1 MALVSK
7 SIPNLIN
14 GVSQQS
20 PTLRLES
27 QGEEQEN
34 GLSDVV
40 DGLKK
45 RPPTEF
51 LNSLQKITSYP
62 STAPGLYIAHHS
74 PPVLEPIAADEYTW
88 HTYKRSDD
96 EMYTVAVELEASSPI
111 VIVYDQEGRLRYQ
124 SNVGSFEG
132 NGYGSL
138 INLVTHSTSGYLGN
152 ASKLKFTTVADATF
166 IVNTDKTVG
175 LPSSAQGSLPH
186 NERSALI
193 YLKSVNYGRTYTV
206 RINGTGTSLANSV
219 YTTPKQITEVDTDD
233 DQTINSD
240 QLKTGTVI
248 GSLRNFTTA
257 GAGSITKDPLNGVG
271 EPYFIVEANSSF
283 GDFSIKVTDDDGGVN
298 LKAFKGT
305 AKSFTDLPNQ
315 CEDGFILGVVGDN
328 QKKEDDFYVKFEG
341 TGGSGFWRECVAP
354 NINNGI
360 DASTMPHQLVQNAD
374 ESFSFQPVG
383 WDNRKCGDNDTNSF
397 PSFIGNKI
405 TDIFFHR
412 NRLGILSGENVIF
425 SEASSYY
432 NFFRTTVRSLL
443 DSDPIDVAVSQNEVS
458 DLKAALPIQ
467 DNLLL
472 FSALNQFTLS
482 SAQLLTPAEVTIEQ
496 STRYE
501 SDLTSD
507 PVGSGTSVFF
517 ATRNGD
523 YGGVREFITKD
534 DVEVKDALNIT
545 SHVPKYLKGRI
556 RKMVTSPNEDM
567 LIALTDDGTDASRK
581 ECYVYKWYDNGQ
593 ERLQSSWSKWKFDLE
608 IAHVFF
614 TNNLIYVVFKNGYF
628 EKLDL
633 TYDPSKPHLDHLIEL
648 AQSGD
653 YSYSVGN
660 TARNPVRNYDF
671 TAGANLQGVSMD
683 GEGLGRFATQAN
695 VPITYFMTPDSI
707 VSDNLL
713 LNLRDNPIYV
723 GRPYTFKYKL
733 SEQVFKPVQG
743 DATHLARFQL
753 RKIAFNF
760 SDTGN
765 FEVAVESLGKPVKTS
780 EFTGNILDTSS
791 VLNQANIV
799 DNGSFEVGVQAQASQ
814 TDITITNDSHFPSTF
829 QSAEWEGYIVLRN
842 KRL

>member
-1 MALVSK
+1 M
-7 SIPNLIN
+7 
-14 GVSQQS
+14 SQQP

-40 DGLKK
+40 DGLGK

-51 LNSLQKITSYP
+51 LKTLIKIDSIDPTSN
-62 STAPGLYIAHHS
+62 LYINHNLDGNAPVHS
-74 PPVLEPIAADEYTW
+74 RISADNYAW

-96 EMYTVAVELEASSPI
+96 ELYTVAVELGEASPL
-111 VIVYDQEGRLRYQ
+111 VLVYDEEGNLRYQ
-124 SNVGSFEG
+124 SNVGSFRA
-132 NGYGSL
+132 NGVRIGSA
-138 INLVTHSTSGYLGN
+138 VTHDTNSYLAN
-152 ASKLKFTTVADATF
+152 TSKLKFTTVADATF
-166 IVNTDKTVG
+166 IVNTEKEVAV
-175 LPSSAQGSLPH
+175 PSSPVGVIAH
-186 NERSALI
+186 NTRTALI
-193 YLKSVNYGRTYTV
+193 YLKSVNYGRAYTV
-206 RINGTGTSLANSV
+206 RIKGTGTSLANSV
-219 YTTPKQITEVDTDD
+219 YTTPKQITEVATDD
-233 DQTINSD
+233 DQTVNSD

-248 GSLRNFTTA
+248 GNLRNFTKVGS
-257 GAGSITKDPLNGVG
+257 GAIAKDPLIGAG
-271 EPYFIVEANSSF
+271 EPYFIVEADASF

-315 CEDGFILGVVGDN
+315 CEDGFVLGVVGDN

-360 DASTMPHQLVQNAD
+360 NASTMPHQLIQRPD
-374 ESFSFQPVG
+374 ESFEFQPVV
-383 WDNRKCGDNDTNSF
+383 WDNRKCGDDNTNAF
-397 PSFIGNKI
+397 PSFIGSKI

-517 ATRNGD
+517 ATRNGG
-523 YGGVREFITKD
+523 YGGVREFVTKD
-534 DVEVKDALNIT
+534 DVEVKDALDIT

-556 RKMVTSPNEDM
+556 RQMVTSPNEDM
-567 LIALTDDGTDASRK
+567 LIALTDDGTAASRK

-593 ERLQSSWSKWKFDLE
+593 ERLQSSWSKWKFDEELSH
-608 IAHVFF
+608 ITF
-614 TNNLIYVVFKNGYF
+614 TNNLIYIVFKNGYF

-633 TYDPSKPHLDHLIEL
+633 TYDTSKPHLDHLLKLSHIGSSATNGLLGYIEDYYDRL
-648 AQSGD
+648 VGD
-653 YSYSVGN
+653 
-660 TARNPVRNYDF
+660 
-671 TAGANLQGVSMD
+671 NLQATTVE
-683 GEGLGRFATQAN
+683 GEALGLYAAT
-695 VPITYFMTPDSI
+695 TDS
-707 VSDNLL
+707 SDNPPASGVVSSELL
-713 LNLRDNPIYV
+713 SHLENNSIYV
-723 GRPYTFKYKL
+723 GLPYTFKYKL

-753 RKIAFNF
+753 RKIVFNF
-760 SDTGN
+760 SDSGN
-765 FEVAVESLGKPVKTS
+765 FEVAVESLGKPTKTS

-814 TDITITNDSHFPSTF
+814 TAITITNDSHLPSTF

-842 KRL
+842 QRL

>member
-45 RPPTEF
+45 RPPTEW
-51 LNSLQKITSYP
+51 LNSLQKVVSYP
-62 STAPGLYIAHHS
+62 STAPGLYVAHYD
-74 PPVLEPIAADEYTW
+74 PPVLEPIVADEYTW

-96 EMYTVAVELEASSPI
+96 ELYTVAVELEASSPI
-111 VIVYDQEGRLRYQ
+111 ILVYDKEGRLRYQ

-132 NGYGSL
+132 NGFGYA
-138 INLVTHSTSGYLGN
+138 INLNTHSTSGYLGN
-152 ASKLKFTTVADATF
+152 PSKLKFTTVADATF
-166 IVNTDKTVG
+166 IVNTDKTVA
-175 LPSSAQGSLPH
+175 LPSTSQGVLSHDTRKSLV
-186 NERSALI
+186 
-193 YLKSVNYGRTYTV
+193 YLKSVNYGRNYNVTLL
-206 RINGTGTSLANSV
+206 NSSGSSFAGLTS
-219 YTTPKQITEVDTDD
+219 TTPKQITTVATND

-240 QLKTGTVI
+240 VLKTSTVI
-248 GSLRNFTTA
+248 NALRNIVNDTDVTNVYPS
-257 GAGSITKDPLNGVG
+257 GTPKL
-271 EPYFIVEANSSF
+271 PYFVLRSGLSPYTIRVS
-283 GDFSIKVTDDDGGVN
+283 DDDGGVN
-298 LKAFKGT
+298 LKAFRTT

-315 CEDGFILGVVGDN
+315 CEDGFVLGVVGDN

-341 TGGSGFWRECVAP
+341 EGGSGFWRECVAP
-354 NINNGI
+354 NVNNGI

-374 ESFSFQPVG
+374 ESFSFQPIS
-383 WDNRKCGDNDTNSF
+383 WDNRKCGDNDTNPF

-482 SAQLLTPAEVTIEQ
+482 SDQLLTPSEVTIEQ

-517 ATRNGD
+517 GTRNGD

-556 RKMVTSPNEDM
+556 RQMVTSPNEDM
-567 LIALTDDGTDASRK
+567 LVALTDDGTAASKK

-593 ERLQSSWSKWKFDLE
+593 ERLQSSWSKWKFDEE
-608 IAHVFF
+608 ITHLFF

-633 TYDPSKPHLDHLIEL
+633 TYDTSKPHLDHLIEL
-648 AQSGD
+648 EKTGD
-653 YSYSVGN
+653 YFYGIGKMSKS
-660 TARNPVRNYDF
+660 PLRNYDF

-683 GEGLGRFATQAN
+683 GEGLGRFAAEAN
-695 VPITYFMTPDSI
+695 LPRNYNMIPDSI
-707 VSDNLL
+707 VSDSLL
-713 LNLRDNPIYV
+713 LHLKDNEIYV
-723 GRPYTFKYKL
+723 GTPYTFKYKL

-743 DATHLARFQL
+743 DTTHLARFQL

-760 SDTGN
+760 SDTGS
-765 FEVAVESLGKPVKTS
+765 FEVAVESLGKPVKTA
-780 EFTGNILDTSS
+780 EFTGNILDTTS
-791 VLNQANIV
+791 VLDQANII

-814 TDITITNDSHFPSTF
+814 TDITITNDTHLPSTF

-842 KRL
+842 QRL

>member
-14 GVSQQS
+14 GVSQQA
-20 PTLRLES
+20 PALRLES

-45 RPPTEF
+45 RPPAEF
-51 LNSLQKITSYP
+51 IKALIKIESLPTPTTGI
-62 STAPGLYIAHHS
+62 YINYHGTGT
-74 PPVLEPIAADEYTW
+74 PVTVPIYANEYTW

-96 EMYTVAVELEASSPI
+96 ELYTVAVEIDQAAPI
-111 VIVYDQEGRLRYQ
+111 VLVYDEGGNLRYQ
-124 SNVGSFEG
+124 SNFGSFKA
-132 NGYGSL
+132 NGDVISL
-138 INLVTHSTSGYLGN
+138 TTHSTSSYLGN

-166 IVNTDKTVG
+166 IVNTDKTVA
-175 LPSSAQGSLPH
+175 LPSTSQGVLSHDTRKSLV
-186 NERSALI
+186 
-193 YLKSVNYGRTYTV
+193 YLKSVNYGRNYNVT
-206 RINGTGTSLANSV
+206 LLNSSGSSFAGITT
-219 YTTPKQITEVDTDD
+219 TTPKQITTVATND

-240 QLKTGTVI
+240 VLKTSTVI
-248 GSLRNFTTA
+248 NALRNIVNDTDVTNVYPS
-257 GAGSITKDPLNGVG
+257 GTPKL
-271 EPYFIVEANSSF
+271 PYFVLRSGLSPYTIRVS
-283 GDFSIKVTDDDGGVN
+283 DDDGGVN
-298 LKAFKGT
+298 LKAFRNT

-315 CEDGFILGVVGDN
+315 CEDGFVLGVVGDN

-341 TGGSGFWRECVAP
+341 EGGSGFWRECVAP
-354 NINNGI
+354 NVNNGI
-360 DASTMPHQLVQNAD
+360 NASTMPHQLVQNAD
-374 ESFSFQPVG
+374 ESFSFQPIS
-383 WDNRKCGDNDTNSF
+383 WDNRKCGDNDTNPF

-482 SAQLLTPAEVTIEQ
+482 SDQLLTPSEVTIEQ

-523 YGGVREFITKD
+523 YAGVREFITKD

-556 RKMVTSPNEDM
+556 RQMVTSPNEDM
-567 LIALTDDGTDASRK
+567 LVALTDDGTFASK
-581 ECYVYKWYDNGQ
+581 KDCYIYKWYDNGQ
-593 ERLQSSWSKWKFDLE
+593 ERLQSSWSKWTFDDQVT
-608 IAHVFF
+608 HVFF
-614 TNNLIYVVFKNGYF
+614 TNNLIYLVFRNGYF
-628 EKLDL
+628 DKIDL
-633 TYDPSKPHLDHLIEL
+633 TYDTSKPHLDHLTIIGR
-648 AQSGD
+648 QSAAVDNNNVGEPPKW
-653 YSYSVGN
+653 YSQF
-660 TARNPVRNYDF
+660 AAD
-671 TAGANLQGVSMD
+671 NLQAVSLD
-683 GEGLGRFATQAN
+683 GEDLGRYAT
-695 VPITYFMTPDSI
+695 VDGDSTPAYAASHI
-707 VSDNLL
+707 VSDELL
-713 LNLRDNPIYV
+713 EELDDNPIYV
-723 GRPYTFKYKL
+723 GTPYTFKYKL

-760 SDTGN
+760 SDTGS
-765 FEVAVESLGKPVKTS
+765 FEVAVESLGKPVKTA
-780 EFTGNILDTSS
+780 EFTGNILDTTS
-791 VLNQANIV
+791 VLDQANII

-814 TDITITNDSHFPSTF
+814 TDITITNDTHLPSTF

-842 KRL
+842 QRL

>member
-20 PTLRLES
+20 PSLRLES

-45 RPPTEF
+45 RPPAEF
-51 LNSLQKITSYP
+51 IKTLIKVESLPTPVSGIYVNYFGTGTP
-62 STAPGLYIAHHS
+62 VTAPIYAN
-74 PPVLEPIAADEYTW
+74 EYTW

-96 EMYTVAVELEASSPI
+96 ELYTVAVEIDQAAPI
-111 VIVYDQEGRLRYQ
+111 VLVYDEEGNLRYQ
-124 SNVGSFEG
+124 SNFGSFRPSG
-132 NGYGSL
+132 DV
-138 INLVTHSTSGYLGN
+138 INLNTHNTSTYLGN

-175 LPSSAQGSLPH
+175 LPSTSQGVLTHDTRKSLV
-186 NERSALI
+186 
-193 YLKSVNYGRTYTV
+193 YLKSVNYGRNYNVTLLNSSGTAFATRTTSTV
-206 RINGTGTSLANSV
+206 
-219 YTTPKQITEVDTDD
+219 KQITTVSTG

-240 QLKTGTVI
+240 VLKTSTVI
-248 GSLRNFTTA
+248 NGLRGIASAADVSHVYPA
-257 GAGSITKDPLNGVG
+257 GAVEL
-271 EPYFIVEANSSF
+271 PYFVLRSNTSPYTIRVS
-283 GDFSIKVTDDDGGVN
+283 DDDGGVN
-298 LKAFKGT
+298 LKAFRGT

-315 CEDGFILGVVGDN
+315 CEDGFVLGVVGDN

-341 TGGSGFWRECVAP
+341 EGGSGFWRECVAP
-354 NINNGI
+354 NVNNGI
-360 DASTMPHQLVQNAD
+360 NASTMPHQLIQNAD
-374 ESFSFQPVG
+374 ESFSFQPIS
-383 WDNRKCGDNDTNSF
+383 WDNRKCGDNDTNPF

-425 SEASSYY
+425 SEASGYY

-482 SAQLLTPAEVTIEQ
+482 SDQLLTPAEVTIEQ

-545 SHVPKYLKGRI
+545 SHVPKYLKGRV
-556 RKMVTSPNEDM
+556 RQMVTSPNEDM
-567 LIALTDDGTDASRK
+567 LVALTDDGTFDSK
-581 ECYVYKWYDNGQ
+581 KDLYIYKWYDNGQ
-593 ERLQSSWSKWKFDLE
+593 ERLQSSWSKWTFDDQVT
-608 IAHVFF
+608 HVFF
-614 TNNLIYVVFKNGYF
+614 TNNLIYLVFRNGYF
-628 EKLDL
+628 DKIDL
-633 TYDPSKPHLDHLIEL
+633 TYDTSKPHLDHLTIINRVIAAAANNNVGEPPKWYDQF
-648 AQSGD
+648 AGD
-653 YSYSVGN
+653 
-660 TARNPVRNYDF
+660 
-671 TAGANLQGVSMD
+671 NLQAVSLD
-683 GEGLGRFATQAN
+683 GQHLGRYAAADADYTEPYAAS
-695 VPITYFMTPDSI
+695 SI
-707 VSDNLL
+707 VSDDLL
-713 LNLRDNPIYV
+713 EYLDDNDIYI
-723 GRPYTFKYKL
+723 GKPYTFKYKL

-760 SDTGN
+760 SDTGS
-765 FEVAVESLGKPVKTS
+765 FEVAVESLGKPVKTT
-780 EFTGNILDTSS
+780 EFTGNILDATS
-791 VLNQANIV
+791 VLDQTSIV

-814 TDITITNDSHFPSTF
+814 TDITITNDTHLPSTF

-842 KRL
+842 QRL